1 MNVNYSPTMPA
12 SNIKAGSKMILNY
25 LIKELTD
32 EEIKALWEKSEQ
44 YNNDEPSTQFIND
57 HKYSYYSISIGC
69 GQWNYGGI
77 VNAIIRDKYKN
88 DEMEAIT
95 NNVTNIVSEFFRV
108 LVTDGIISAT
118 KYLAQTFNASDTE
131 SFMQMQSW
139 RVIAK
144 QEAKKVLNIN

>member
-1 MNVNYSPTMPA
+1 MISSMLEYTNNTIYIILILKEMNVNYSPTMPA

-95 NNVTNIVSEFFRV
+95 NNVTNIVSNSFHF
-108 LVTDGIISAT
+108 II
-118 KYLAQTFNASDTE
+118 FVFISDDCIYYST
-131 SFMQMQSW
+131 
-139 RVIAK
+139 VIP
-144 QEAKKVLNIN
+144 LTTSY